1 MIWSMVFGLCFLI
14 ELFWRRGYALWL
26 AMIAGF
32 NVFFLSSLDWKVP
45 LCFFII
51 IGGVALI
58 VWYLYE
64 HRPIQYF
71 ERHSEERKARVYLHK
86 TFTLSHAINNGSGRE
101 LIDDSFWYLQC
112 DQDLPAGTLVKVNKT
127 QGIFLSVTSVI
138 DMS

>member
-26 AMIAGF
+26 AMIAGVNAF
-32 NVFFLSSLDWKVP
+32 ILSSMDWKVP
-45 LCFFII
+45 LCFFIVV
-51 IGGVALI
+51 GSAALI
-58 VWYLYE
+58 LWHLYYR
-64 HRPIQYF
+64 RPVQFF
-71 ERHSEERKARVYLHK
+71 EQHPQERKARAYLHK
-86 TFTLSHAINNGSGRE
+86 IFVLSHAINNGSGRE